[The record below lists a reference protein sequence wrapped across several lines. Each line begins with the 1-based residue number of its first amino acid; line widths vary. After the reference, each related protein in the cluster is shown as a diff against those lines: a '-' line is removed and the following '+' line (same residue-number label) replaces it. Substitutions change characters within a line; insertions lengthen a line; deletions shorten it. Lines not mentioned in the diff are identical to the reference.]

1 VVRTKRLREHAR
13 VGRVVRRYDSATTDR
28 SEILLA
34 DQRFVLTL
42 WTDDP
47 DLAREADE
55 ADIDRIGVDLE
66 TQGKSQRQAGRGTW
80 ISNHEVASLPA
91 IRQRLVNAQLFARV
105 NPVSSASA
113 SEIERLMDLG
123 VQVLMVPMFRTSEE
137 IAAFVAMVNGRATV
151 VPLVE
156 TTEAAADIGR
166 IAAIPGLTE
175 IHVGIN
181 DLALAVGA
189 RNRFEVLDS
198 ALVERLAST
207 VRAAGLRFGIGG
219 IGRIGDTSLPI
230 PPDLLYAQY
239 ARLGATAALL
249 SRAFTSGP
257 RVDGDLVREV
267 AASRARLEHWHRASA
282 TELDTARSAFRTA
295 LEHTTCW

>member
-1 VVRTKRLREHAR
+1 VVRTKRLREHAS
-13 VGRVVRRYDSATTDR
+13 VGRVVRRYDSAAPDR
-28 SEILLA
+28 SRILLA
-34 DQRFVLTL
+34 EQRFVLTL

-55 ADIDRIGVDLE
+55 AGIDRIGVDLE
-66 TQGKSQRQAGRGTW
+66 THGKSQRQAGRGTW
-80 ISNHEVASLPA
+80 ISSHEVASLPA
-91 IRQRLVNAQLFARV
+91 IRQGLVNARLFARV
-105 NPVSSASA
+105 NPVSPASA
-113 SEIERLMDLG
+113 AEIERLLSVG
-123 VQVLMVPMFRTSEE
+123 VQVLMVPMFRTAEE
-137 IAAFVAMVNGRATV
+137 VATFAAMVDGRATV

-156 TTEAAADIGR
+156 TTDAAADIER
-166 IAAIPGLTE
+166 IVAIPAIGE

-181 DLALAVGA
+181 DLALALGA

-198 ALVERLAST
+198 VLVERLSNT

-257 RVDGDLVREV
+257 RVNGELVREV